1 VNRIER
7 ISVLLGDVAL
17 PLMGYFFWK
26 WDLYFILLFFMLDQL
41 SRVVLLHWR
50 MKLTELANAEKTKL
64 ILQASVLLLVEIV
77 LIHTLVFVHQ
87 NDIQFPHEFLNFLK
101 YKDMGFAQGYIL
113 LPLIFVGEW
122 MRINNELKMGIVGER
137 QLKILHRSKI
147 NTFLRIG
154 FFAIFIGII
163 ALFPL
168 PEWAL
173 VFSFL
178 GMLTGLV
185 FMPVK

>member
-1 VNRIER
+1 M
-7 ISVLLGDVAL
+7 GDVAL

-41 SRVVLLHWR
+41 ARVALLHWR
-50 MKLTELANAEKTKL
+50 LKLTELASAEKTKL
-64 ILQASVLLLVEIV
+64 IVQAAVLFFIEVTM
-77 LIHTLVFVHQ
+77 IHTLVFVHQ
-87 NDIQFPHEFLNFLK
+87 NEIQFPQEFLNFLK

-137 QLKILHRSKI
+137 QLKILYRSKI
-147 NTFLRIG
+147 NTFFRIG
-154 FFAIFIGII
+154 FFSIFIGVI

-178 GMLTGLV
+178 GVLTGLV
-185 FMPVK
+185 FLPVK

>member
-1 VNRIER
+1 MNRIER
-7 ISVLLGDVAL
+7 ISVLVGDVAL

-26 WDLYFILLFFMLDQL
+26 WDLYFILLFFMLDQI

-50 MKLTELANAEKTKL
+50 MKLTELATVEKTKL
-64 ILQASVLLLVEIV
+64 ILQAAVLLLVEIV
-77 LIHTLVFVHQ
+77 LIHVLVFVHQ
-87 NDIQFPHEFLNFLK
+87 NDIQFPKEFLNFLK

-122 MRINNELKMGIVGER
+122 MRINNELKLGIVGER
-137 QLKILHRSKI
+137 QLKILRRSKI
-147 NTFLRIG
+147 NTFFRIG

-168 PEWAL
+168 PEWVL

-185 FMPVK
+185 FLPMK

>member
-1 VNRIER
+1 MNRIER

-41 SRVVLLHWR
+41 ARVALLHWR
-50 MKLTELANAEKTKL
+50 MKLTELASAEKTKL
-64 ILQASVLLLVEIV
+64 IVQAAVLFFIEVI

-87 NDIQFPHEFLNFLK
+87 NDIQFPQEFHNFLK

-147 NTFLRIG
+147 NTFFRIG
-154 FFAIFIGII
+154 FFAIFIGVI

-185 FMPVK
+185 FLPVK